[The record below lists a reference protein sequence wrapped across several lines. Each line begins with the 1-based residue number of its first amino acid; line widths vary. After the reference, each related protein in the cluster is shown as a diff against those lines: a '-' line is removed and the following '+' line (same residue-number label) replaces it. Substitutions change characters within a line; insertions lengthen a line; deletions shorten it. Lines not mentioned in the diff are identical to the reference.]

1 MMNFGGKL
9 SEYIGLQVYQNDVF
23 DFSVSFTFEL
33 FALFLGVD
41 NSCSLSDDKDQ
52 WGTYKGKGI

>member
-41 NSCSLSDDKDQ
+41 NSCSLSDDKD
-52 WGTYKGKGI
+52 